1 MRWETNV
8 NFEVGANC
16 PHFPKWSKMVQYGI
30 KTDHLEH
37 LGDHGPEMIQNGIE
51 DDNPGQGYV
60 SFNQPLRR
68 VCVLQPTLP
77 RGMCPSTKPSEG
89 YVSFNQPFR
98 GVCVLQPTLPRGYV
112 SFNQPFRGVC
122 VLQPPPPKMYPS
134 TNPSEG
140 VRANFQCVKVGAKVH
155 PTGGGRIFVL

>member
-16 PHFPKWSKMVQYGI
+16 PHFPKWSKMVQYDI

-77 RGMCPSTKPSEG
+77 RGMCPSTTPSEN
-89 YVSFNQPFR
+89 VSFNQPFR
-98 GVCVLQPTLPRGYV
+98 RSSGQFSMRKSWCESSPNGGRQDFCPL
-112 SFNQPFRGVC
+112 SQPFRGSSE
-122 VLQPPPPKMYPS
+122 LSFKPTYSRGLGKFPK
-134 TNPSEG
+134 
-140 VRANFQCVKVGAKVH
+140 
-155 PTGGGRIFVL
+155 